1 MPYDFDL
8 CGLVD
13 ASYAI
18 VNSTLG
24 ISSVRDRKYRGFKR
38 DESLLE
44 KVRDHTFAQLTA
56 MVADVRGSMMKPTTG
71 EPTRNFLAGEIYAEH
86 LKSSHRCPNN
96 LDELYKLCQK
106 QIVKTVNIC
115 HLILNLRR

>member
-24 ISSVRDRKYRGFKR
+24 IKSVRDRKYRGFKR

-44 KVRDHTFAQLTA
+44 KVRDQILSKKNDFFEFVDNQKSKFELT
-56 MVADVRGSMMKPTTG
+56 GSSITQVIK
-71 EPTRNFLAGEIYAEH
+71 
-86 LKSSHRCPNN
+86 LK
-96 LDELYKLCQK
+96 
-106 QIVKTVNIC
+106 
-115 HLILNLRR
+115 